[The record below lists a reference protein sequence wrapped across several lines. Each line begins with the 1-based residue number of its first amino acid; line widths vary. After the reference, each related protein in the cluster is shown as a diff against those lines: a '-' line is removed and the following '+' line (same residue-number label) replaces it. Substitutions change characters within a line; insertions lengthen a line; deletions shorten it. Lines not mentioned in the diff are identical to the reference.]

1 MKKSYK
7 VFFLIQIMLIVF
19 FAYGCSSA
27 KSDMKG
33 IKNLVQQ
40 ELYTQKEEKYYV
52 FLYREG
58 CSGCEEVKPIVL
70 KYIKYRKD
78 RDECRKIYGFN
89 LSNEKNSM
97 IYRTYSNEDGKGQ
110 GQYTDSSGVHK
121 GIFYVDGVTEWD
133 KLYIGTTPSL
143 ISIREV
149 DGVKY
154 AYFITSGS
162 EKIKTKLNDEL
173 NKSSK

>member
-1 MKKSYK
+1 M
-7 VFFLIQIMLIVF
+7 LIMLISLLS
-19 FAYGCSSA
+19 YGCTSIE
-27 KSDMKG
+27 SDMSG

-40 ELYTQKEEKYYV
+40 EIYKQKEERYYV
-52 FLYREG
+52 FFYRDG

-78 RDECRKIYGFN
+78 RDECRKIYGVN
-89 LSNEKNSM
+89 LSNEKNNSM
-97 IYRTYSNEDGKGQ
+97 YRTYLNEDGKGQ

-133 KLYIGTTPSL
+133 DLYIGTTPSL
-143 ISIREV
+143 ISVKEV

-154 AYFITSGS
+154 SYFIASGS
-162 EKIKTKLNDEL
+162 EKVKTKLNDEL